1 MKCKV
6 AISEQILFCDWP
18 LHGLEIWKALTARG
32 KKSALI
38 LKILIHNYRIA
49 KMFYVQ

>member
-18 LHGLEIWKALTARG
+18 LHGLEICKALTARG
-32 KKSALI
+32 KNIKGTN
-38 LKILIHNYRIA
+38 LKKFNSQL
-49 KMFYVQ
+49 

>member
-18 LHGLEIWKALTARG
+18 LHGLEICKALTAREK
-32 KKSALI
+32 KKSNN
-38 LKILIHNYRIA
+38 LKKFNSQL
-49 KMFYVQ
+49 